1 MKIRKAILA
10 DIEVLNSLLET
21 LFCQEQEFSPDA
33 KKQKRAL
40 KKIITSKKVGD
51 IFVLEIDKELVAMV
65 NILYTYSTAL
75 GAKVALLEDMVVK
88 ENKRQYGYGSKL
100 LKGVIKALKK
110 KRVLRVTLLSDFDNE
125 KAHKFYENFGF
136 KKSGMIVLRK

>member
-1 MKIRKAILA
+1 MIRKALLE
-10 DIEVLNSLLET
+10 DIEELNTLLER
-21 LFCQEQEFSPDA
+21 LFCQESEFAPNA

-40 KKIITSKKVGD
+40 KKIITSKKLGD
-51 IFVLEIDKELVAMV
+51 IFVLEIDKEIVAMV

-88 ENKRQYGYGSKL
+88 EGVRQKGYGSKL
-100 LKGVIKALKK
+100 LKGVLKAMKK

-125 KAHKFYENFGF
+125 NAHKFYENFGF
-136 KKSGMIVLRK
+136 KKSGMIVMRK

>member
-1 MKIRKAILA
+1 MIRKA
-10 DIEVLNSLLET
+10 LLEDT
-21 LFCQEQEFSPDA
+21 EELSILLDSLFSQENEFAPDA

-40 KKIITSKKVGD
+40 KKIITSKKLGD
-51 IFVLEIDKELVAMV
+51 IFVLEIDKEIVAMV

-88 ENKRQYGYGSKL
+88 ENKRQKGYGSKL
-100 LKGVIKALKK
+100 LKGVLKAMKK

-125 KAHKFYENFGF
+125 AAHKFYENFGF
-136 KKSGMIVLRK
+136 KKSGMIVMRK